1 MPDFDDFLENL
12 KKGLEELAKKNWA
25 EFREAAEK
33 DGKAFVE
40 KTKEDLRR
48 WTKLLAQDDLSKD
61 DFEFLVAGKKDLAEM
76 EALRQAGLTL
86 VRLERFQNALI
97 SLVIDTAF
105 ETFL

>member
-48 WTKLLAQDDLSKD
+48 WTKLLAQGDLSKD